1 MIVFF
6 AVLCLL
12 VLALK
17 HSVVELLMVNLFVYP
32 NTLLITDYIASAE
45 TVITSDEGV
54 RGGKTIP
61 LKQTVD
67 DAVKDC
73 PCVKRVLVATRTGAD
88 VHMEPNRDF
97 NLDDLMKGESTDC
110 PPEPMNSEDPL
121 FMLYTSGS
129 TGKPKGILHTQAGY
143 LLYAGLTQ
151 QVYNIM
157 LTNNLIFSLS
167 TCLIVILVMCMHV
180 LLILVGSLDTPMWYT
195 DHYPMALPRYCLKAL
210 QYTLTQVYML

>member
-1 MIVFF
+1 MVREISNSEMFF
-6 AVLCLL
+6 
-12 VLALK
+12 K
-17 HSVVELLMVNLFVYP
+17 IM
-32 NTLLITDYIASAE
+32 IASAE

-88 VHMEPNRDF
+88 VHMKPNRDF
-97 NLDDLMKGESTDC
+97 NLDNLMKGESTDC

-143 LLYAGLTQ
+143 LLYTGLTQ
-151 QVYNIM
+151 QVHNERQLLVDNFSDASMY
-157 LTNNLIFSLS
+157 LIIEL
-167 TCLIVILVMCMHV
+167 VIHLHV
-180 LLILVGSLDTPMWYT
+180 
-195 DHYPMALPRYCLKAL
+195 
-210 QYTLTQVYML
+210 